1 MKKIFRIFSLL
12 LLVSAL
18 AGMASCSD
26 KKDDGGIDIDESDA
40 FRYTDASALYT
51 IEQGTT
57 LVRFDLMLSNDE
69 DVTVGP
75 PCTLALYSTVSSASS
90 PTLANG
96 TYKPGLPGKT
106 GVLLTGGDSFIRIV
120 GEKKNITDGT
130 IEIKRASGSTYS
142 VSGTIICGNEVGL
155 IRYTGEI
162 SYSQVG
168 GLRPVE

>member
-57 LVRFDLMLSNDE
+57 LVRFDLMLSND
-69 DVTVGP
+69 
-75 PCTLALYSTVSSASS
+75 
-90 PTLANG
+90 
-96 TYKPGLPGKT
+96 
-106 GVLLTGGDSFIRIV
+106 
-120 GEKKNITDGT
+120 
-130 IEIKRASGSTYS
+130 
-142 VSGTIICGNEVGL
+142 
-155 IRYTGEI
+155 
-162 SYSQVG
+162 
-168 GLRPVE
+168 